1 MNINLPSH
9 PHSLCHTEK
18 KKKDQNYCRALG
30 YNKTL
35 TRAMIIQVCTPTK
48 YAESKVNETM

>member
-18 KKKDQNYCRALG
+18 KKEENYCRALG

-35 TRAMIIQVCTPTK
+35 TCTMIILLQK

>member
-18 KKKDQNYCRALG
+18 KKKENYCRALG

-35 TRAMIIQVCTPTK
+35 TCAMIILLQ
-48 YAESKVNETM
+48 SMLKVK